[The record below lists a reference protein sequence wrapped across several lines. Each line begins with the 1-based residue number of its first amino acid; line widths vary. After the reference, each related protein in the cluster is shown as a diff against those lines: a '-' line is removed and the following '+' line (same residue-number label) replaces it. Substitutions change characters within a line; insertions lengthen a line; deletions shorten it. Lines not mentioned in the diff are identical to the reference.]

1 MVLVTSPRQT
11 AGDCDSS
18 SQQQEMSLVTGWL
31 WEEYPEQ
38 NHVFSFSSLYLQ
50 NPEQNPVFSFSSLYL
65 QTLNRTMSSPS
76 VIICGRQVMCSYLS
90 QDIDLRVMQ
99 HYVNPEGQTVV
110 KEHVDCLEAG
120 RKLSSYVLEDSEL
133 TELCVRARGDED
145 WSRDV
150 RLERKEKKRGSSSVV
165 QVPCSSGSLLY
176 VWCTLITME
185 TDSHMQQRVV
195 VFSPLFMMRSHLP
208 DPVIIHTEKR
218 SLGLRESQLIQGQG
232 HQEQLLNTENDLT
245 HHLTF
250 QASEDEGASHCAVP
264 ISTAVIKQIVNR
276 NQAGLEDGQEHI
288 LADFYGVKNSSQPPW
303 PYVSKDTDR
312 PGSEVLAQWDSPMQV
327 KLSVWRSGLNTLLVE
342 LIPWALLTNHSTWD
356 LWLFEGETIVLQI
369 PAGKTLVP
377 PNFKEAFQLGIYW
390 SNTNTVHK
398 STALKLVHDLTS
410 PRWKEGVSPEVLT
423 LDEEGCVETEIHLGR
438 SPGRQKVCQ
447 FCVSS
452 VVRHGIQIIQIEDR
466 TILVNNTPYFLSC
479 RALLSDQAL
488 GTTDQ
493 VTPPTSCHVE
503 PYCLTKPWGPQTR

>member
-1 MVLVTSPRQT
+1 MV
-11 AGDCDSS
+11 
-18 SQQQEMSLVTGWL
+18 SL
-31 WEEYPEQ
+31 
-38 NHVFSFSSLYLQ
+38 
-50 NPEQNPVFSFSSLYL
+50 
-65 QTLNRTMSSPS
+65 
-76 VIICGRQVMCSYLS
+76 
-90 QDIDLRVMQ
+90 
-99 HYVNPEGQTVV
+99 
-110 KEHVDCLEAG
+110 
-120 RKLSSYVLEDSEL
+120 
-133 TELCVRARGDED
+133 
-145 WSRDV
+145 
-150 RLERKEKKRGSSSVV
+150 

-250 QASEDEGASHCAVP
+250 QASEDEDASHCAVP
-264 ISTAVIKQIVNR
+264 ISTSVIKQIVNR
-276 NQAGLEDGQEHI
+276 SQAGLEDSQDHI
-288 LADFYGVKNSSQPPW
+288 LADFYGLKNNSQPPW

-327 KLSVWRSGLNTLLVE
+327 KLSAWMSGLNTLLVE

-390 SNTNTVHK
+390 SDTNTVHK

-423 LDEEGCVETEIHLGR
+423 LDEEGYVEAEIPLGR
-438 SPGRQKVCQ
+438 NPGRQKVCQ

-466 TILVNNTPYFLSC
+466 TILVNNTPYFLSY

-493 VTPPTSCHVE
+493 VTPPTSCHIE
-503 PYCLTKPWGPQTR
+503 PYCLTRPWGPQTR